1 MPILKAIESLWS
13 IPHIVHQSV
22 ERQIN
27 EWAAVRRTRLLES
40 VRLSRPLRLSCI
52 VDCTLPIERE
62 AGSQAILHRDRRHV
76 EAVEVC
82 DASLRDNAILV
93 ARLRSNLHGCLFR
106 GLVQRKV
113 LDSLTNHGFLT
124 SEACSSTIKERVW
137 RLSLDIQLESSIKS
151 QGYTSINDR

>member
-13 IPHIVHQSV
+13 IPHVVHQSV

-62 AGSQAILHRDRRHV
+62 AGSQAILHRDR
-76 EAVEVC
+76 
-82 DASLRDNAILV
+82 
-93 ARLRSNLHGCLFR
+93 
-106 GLVQRKV
+106 
-113 LDSLTNHGFLT
+113 
-124 SEACSSTIKERVW
+124 
-137 RLSLDIQLESSIKS
+137 
-151 QGYTSINDR
+151 